1 MLGFF
6 SSNVLSV
13 IFVFGTVVIIH
24 EFGHFIVA
32 KLLRIKV
39 EVFGVGFGPRLFGF
53 RKGETDYR
61 VCAVPLG
68 GYVKMAGENP
78 SDDITGSIEEFL
90 SRPKWQRF
98 LVAVM
103 GPIMNICLAVILLA
117 GLFYHKFEIPAWLD
131 EPVVVGIIDSNS
143 PAEKA
148 GLLPGDRI
156 NEAGQKKDPTWED
169 FSITV
174 ATSAGRPLELQVLRG
189 GQTVPITVMPESQGR
204 QQIGYLGVS
213 PLDPSEQIVKNVLKG
228 KPAAQAGI
236 QPGDKIA
243 KVGDVDLEKAGKDL
257 RDALQRTST
266 DVIPITV
273 LRQGKTLTLDVRPYI
288 DKATNSRMIGI
299 ERSHSPRM
307 KVRNLTLSQA
317 FTESAKTNIKFTG
330 LIFEILHKLL
340 KREVSVRMLEG
351 PVGIARQSGM
361 AAKSGFS
368 ELLYLMAAISL
379 NLGIFNL
386 LPIPILDG
394 GVITLILIEAL
405 IRRNLS
411 LKLRERITQV
421 GFALLIL
428 LAAIVTYNDIV
439 RSLPTS
445 LEKYLP

>member
-1 MLGFF
+1 MLEFL
-6 SSNVLSV
+6 SANVLSV

-24 EFGHFIVA
+24 EFGHFLVA
-32 KLLRIKV
+32 KLLKIKV

-103 GPIMNICLAVILLA
+103 GPIMNICLAVFLLA

-143 PAEKA
+143 PAERV
-148 GLLPGDRI
+148 GLLPGDLV
-156 NEAGQKKDPTWED
+156 NAAGNKKGPTWEE
-169 FSITV
+169 FSIVV
-174 ATSAGRPLELQVLRG
+174 ATSAGRPLELQVVRG
-189 GQTVPITVMPESQGR
+189 GRTIPITVVPEPQGR
-204 QQIGYLGVS
+204 QRIGYLGIS
-213 PLDPSEQIVKNVLKG
+213 PFDPSEQIVRSVLKG

-236 QPGDKIA
+236 QPGDKIT
-243 KVGDVDLEKAGKDL
+243 KIGDVDLEKAGKDL
-257 RDALQRTST
+257 RDALQHTST
-266 DVIPITV
+266 EVVPVTV
-273 LRQGKTLTLDVRPYI
+273 LRQGETLTLEVRPYF
-288 DKATNSRMIGI
+288 DKAANGRMIGI
-299 ERSHSPRM
+299 ERGRSPKM
-307 KVRNLTLSQA
+307 KVRNLTIGQA

-330 LIFEILHKLL
+330 LIFEILQKLL

-368 ELLYLMAAISL
+368 DLLYLMAAISL

-394 GVITLILIEAL
+394 GVITLILIETL

-439 RSLPTS
+439 RSLPSS

>member
-1 MLGFF
+1 MLEFF
-6 SSNVLSV
+6 SANVLSV

-24 EFGHFIVA
+24 EFGHFLVA

-78 SDDITGSIEEFL
+78 GDDITGSIEEFL

-103 GPIMNICLAVILLA
+103 GPIMNICLAVFLLA
-117 GLFYHKFEIPAWLD
+117 GLFHHKFEIPAWLE
-131 EPVVVGIIDSNS
+131 EPVVVGIIDNNS

-148 GLLPGDRI
+148 GLLPGDQI
-156 NEAGQKKDPTWED
+156 NEAGQKKDPTWEQ
-169 FSITV
+169 FSIAV
-174 ATSAGRPLELQVLRG
+174 ATSAGQPLELQVLRG
-189 GQTVPITVMPESQGR
+189 GQKIPVTVVPEPQGR
-204 QQIGYLGVS
+204 QRIGYLGIS
-213 PLDPSEQIVKNVLKG
+213 PFDPSELIVKSVLKG
-228 KPAAQAGI
+228 KPAALAGI
-236 QPGDKIA
+236 QPGDKIT
-243 KVGDVDLEKAGKDL
+243 KIGDVDLEKAGKDL
-257 RDALQRTST
+257 RDALQHTST
-266 DVIPITV
+266 EVIPITV
-273 LRQGKTLTLDVRPYI
+273 LRQGKTLTLDVRPYF
-288 DKATNSRMIGI
+288 DKTANSWMIGI
-299 ERSHSPRM
+299 ERSHSPKM
-307 KVRNLTLSQA
+307 KVRNLTIGQA

-368 ELLYLMAAISL
+368 DLLYLMAAISL

-439 RSLPTS
+439 RALPTS
-445 LEKYLP
+445 VEKYLP

>member
-1 MLGFF
+1 
-6 SSNVLSV
+6 
-13 IFVFGTVVIIH
+13 
-24 EFGHFIVA
+24 
-32 KLLRIKV
+32 
-39 EVFGVGFGPRLFGF
+39 
-53 RKGETDYR
+53 
-61 VCAVPLG
+61 
-68 GYVKMAGENP
+68 
-78 SDDITGSIEEFL
+78 
-90 SRPKWQRF
+90 
-98 LVAVM
+98 
-103 GPIMNICLAVILLA
+103 
-117 GLFYHKFEIPAWLD
+117 
-131 EPVVVGIIDSNS
+131 
-143 PAEKA
+143 
-148 GLLPGDRI
+148 
-156 NEAGQKKDPTWED
+156 
-169 FSITV
+169 
-174 ATSAGRPLELQVLRG
+174 
-189 GQTVPITVMPESQGR
+189 
-204 QQIGYLGVS
+204 
-213 PLDPSEQIVKNVLKG
+213 
-228 KPAAQAGI
+228 
-236 QPGDKIA
+236 
-243 KVGDVDLEKAGKDL
+243 
-257 RDALQRTST
+257 
-266 DVIPITV
+266 V
-273 LRQGKTLTLDVRPYI
+273 LRQGKALTLDVHPYF
-288 DKATNSRMIGI
+288 DKTTNSRMIGI
-299 ERSHSPRM
+299 ERSHSPKM
-307 KVRNLTLSQA
+307 KVRNLTLGQA